1 MIHVIP
7 CLYLLQPFSYK
18 FIPRFMNIHIR
29 IFGCC
34 LKLGHPEPLLLH
46 RYPFQTWPVWIMSS
60 SKKSL
65 ETVGWTRCSTTD
77 GSKSNYVQPM
87 EPEILRSHIY
97 IHLHTSHISKSQAP
111 ASSSADP
118 LERPARHQQLPAAGV
133 GWSRPR
139 DLPRL
144 GSQWAQEQVS
154 KAGVDYPSLSWL
166 VVGPPLWKILVN
178 WNHYSQYMGK

>member
-97 IHLHTSHISKSQAP
+97 IHLHTSTYISYIQIPSACFFFCRSARAASKAP
-111 ASSSADP
+111 TASSCGRRLKSSQRFAP
-118 LERPARHQQLPAAGV
+118 FGIPM
-133 GWSRPR
+133 SPR
-139 DLPRL
+139 T
-144 GSQWAQEQVS
+144 GQ
-154 KAGVDYPSLSWL
+154 
-166 VVGPPLWKILVN
+166 
-178 WNHYSQYMGK
+178 